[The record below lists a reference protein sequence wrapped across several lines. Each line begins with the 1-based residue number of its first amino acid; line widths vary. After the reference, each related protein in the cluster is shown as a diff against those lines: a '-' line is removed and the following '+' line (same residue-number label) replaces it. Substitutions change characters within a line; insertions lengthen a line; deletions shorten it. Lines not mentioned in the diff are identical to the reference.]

1 MVDLTLRLISFP
13 PETSLKMIAKEFL
26 KEKRHKP
33 VSTEK
38 MEEGQQQTRLSTNL
52 FLK

>member
-26 KEKRHKP
+26 KEKRHKL
-33 VSTEK
+33 VKHRKNGGRTTANK
-38 MEEGQQQTRLSTNL
+38 IVNK
-52 FLK
+52 FIF